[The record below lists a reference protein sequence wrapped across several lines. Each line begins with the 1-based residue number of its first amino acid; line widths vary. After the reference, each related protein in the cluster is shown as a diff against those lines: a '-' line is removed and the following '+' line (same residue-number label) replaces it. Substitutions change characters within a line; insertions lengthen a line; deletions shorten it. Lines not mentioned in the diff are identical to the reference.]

1 MKIFTP
7 MVRTATLTLA
17 LAVGVMA
24 LAGCAVKPP
33 LLVQL
38 EQEKIT
44 TMTLVVERETPRY
57 TVPAYLES
65 ARISGGLA
73 SALLGGFAGFSDN
86 YLLDK
91 AHDALNQAAASQGLN
106 SAQRQRFVAGFVERL
121 REKGIAVAVV
131 PATYEKGT
139 LGGSRYFFKP
149 TLQEVKALPTD
160 KPSLYLNL
168 DLGTATVGTIT
179 PSILATINSTGV
191 VSAPGPQQKYRGASV
206 GLPVP
211 RSGPFP
217 EGMTTFPG
225 LEAATARIV
234 EFDAALD
241 RLIPVALDRL
251 MAQLQQQAVPK

>member
-1 MKIFTP
+1 MKFFIP
-7 MVRTATLTLA
+7 MVRTTTLTLA
-17 LAVGVMA
+17 LIVGVMA
-24 LAGCAVKPP
+24 LAGCAARAP

-38 EQEKIT
+38 DQEKIT
-44 TMTLVVERETPRY
+44 AVTLVVERETPRY

-65 ARISGGLA
+65 TRISGGMA

-91 AHDALNQAAASQGLN
+91 AHTALNQAAKSQGLN
-106 SAQRQRFVAGFVERL
+106 SEQRQRFVAGFVERL
-121 REKGIAVAVV
+121 REKGITATVV
-131 PATYEKGT
+131 TATYEKGT

-149 TLQEVKALPTD
+149 TGEDVKALPTD
-160 KPSLYLNL
+160 KPSFYLNL
-168 DLGTATVGTIT
+168 DLGTATVGVIT
-179 PSILATINSTGV
+179 PAILTTLNSTTV

-217 EGMTTFPG
+217 AGMTSFPS
-225 LEAATARIV
+225 LDEATGRIG

-251 MAQLQQQAVPK
+251 MAALLQQTPLK